1 MKMIWALIR
10 SESVQLVIDALEKT
24 GIHAM
29 TRINVAGPI
38 RELGLPAGSISSAEM
53 SKEMLMFVLADCDV
67 AKAVVAIRTAAKNCL
82 KNYPDTGKTGN
93 GKIFITYVE
102 DFYTLRTGQ

>member
-10 SESVQLVIDALEKT
+10 SESVQRVIDALEKIGVHT
-24 GIHAM
+24 M

-38 RELGLPAGSISSAEM
+38 RELGLPAESITSADR

-67 AKAVVAIRTAAKNCL
+67 AKAVVAIKTAVKTCL
-82 KNYPDTGKTGN
+82 NNYPDTGKTGS

-102 DFYTLRTGQ
+102 DFYILGTAQ

>member
-10 SESVQLVIDALEKT
+10 SESVQRVIDALEKIGVHT
-24 GIHAM
+24 M

-38 RELGLPAGSISSAEM
+38 RELGLPAGSISNADR
-53 SKEMLMFVLADCDV
+53 SKEMLMFVLADCEV
-67 AKAVVAIRTAAKNCL
+67 AKAVVAIRTAARTCL
-82 KNYPDTGKTGN
+82 KNYPDAGTTGY

-102 DFYTLRTGQ
+102 DFYTLRTAH